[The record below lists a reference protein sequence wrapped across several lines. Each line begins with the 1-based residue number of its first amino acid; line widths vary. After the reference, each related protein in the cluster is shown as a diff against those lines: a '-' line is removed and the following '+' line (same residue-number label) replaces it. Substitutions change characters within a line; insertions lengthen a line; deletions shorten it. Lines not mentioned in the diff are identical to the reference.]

1 MELSSQIIVFLL
13 GFFSGAGVIAL
24 LYFFVNA
31 RNKSDVKENNDLDS
45 LKTNILSIQQSL
57 QNFNLAQDRI
67 ENTLIRGGAQQ
78 QGPWGEFVLKNILDS
93 VGLREGKEYETQK
106 AYKDSDGNLQK
117 PDVIVHMPGK
127 RDIII
132 DSKVSLSAWHDY
144 SNTKDQNAKAM
155 HLKKFLEAVKNF
167 VRSLSKDNYAN
178 LYEINTIDNV
188 LMFIPIEPA
197 LLALYNEGVKIIE
210 DAWQKKIMIV
220 GPSTLP
226 YLLKAVENMWRLD
239 KQTKTIKDIAAA
251 ATDIYDKT
259 VNVYESFNQANQ
271 SIDKAK
277 DKMDEAKSRLQDG
290 PGSLTKK
297 VQKMKEL
304 GRLSTKK
311 KLPIDSEDNIN

>member
-1 MELSSQIIVFLL
+1 MELSSQIIIFLL

-24 LYFFVNA
+24 LYFFVIA
-31 RNKSDVKENNDLDS
+31 RKKSDVKENNDLDS

-57 QNFNLAQDRI
+57 QNFNLVQDRI

-78 QGPWGEFVLKNILDS
+78 QGLWGEFVLKNILDS
-93 VGLREGKEYETQK
+93 VGLREGKEYKTQK

-311 KLPIDSEDNIN
+311 QLPIDSDDDIN